1 MRERTTQQDR
11 MLQPNGERDET
22 ADQTI
27 CVDRARLT
35 LAIIEE
41 VRDAFGVGTSRV
53 SAFSPRS

>member
-41 VRDAFGVGTSRV
+41 VRDAFGVG
-53 SAFSPRS
+53 